1 MLSIYP
7 RSDNRE
13 RVQDYPLATWREYR
27 NEYLR
32 ECLRLEGRGNDLTNT
47 ICPDCRS
54 ETPEGV
60 KPTVRCVDCYGR
72 DMVCEP
78 CVVRRHQRTPLHRVE
93 RWTGSFFETVS
104 LQELGLRVQL
114 GHAAGHRCKFPEAG
128 PGDFTVIHINGVHD
142 VALDFCGCT
151 RVERRVQL
159 IRAAWWPATP
169 LDPHSAATFAA
180 LNTFHRLNLQGK
192 LNVYDYWNTIVIKTD
207 NTGLKPP
214 PDRLPA
220 FTLMAR
226 EFSHV
231 KMGKRA
237 GRGHVENGMDSV
249 SPGELAIRCA
259 ACPRP
264 GFNSPPSLEHVPESQ
279 RWVYRPIFCMDAN
292 FRLKN
297 RLRVNGARDVSLRG
311 ASGYFVEPEGYA
323 HHILNAAT
331 QDEICNCVGFSAI
344 NNANSK
350 RSKGLCVT
358 GVGAVTCRHEFW
370 QPNGVGDLQKGE
382 RYCNMDFIFFSA
394 FSHSR
399 NKSGVVSYD
408 IACQWSKNL
417 WKRVDELPT
426 HLRIP
431 SSTDF
436 TFAVPKFHLP
446 AHGVP
451 CQGPYSFNFL
461 NGVGRT
467 DGEGVERNWANMN
480 GAASS
485 TKQMGPGARQDA
497 LDNHCGHANWRK
509 TIGFG
514 KSLLRRMIPAISEAL
529 KHRRVFSDFQKI
541 LEKEQPEPGT
551 AALWEKEVLLWEKD
565 HSLPCP
571 YDMPAS
577 TITLDSVQ
585 LDLAKE
591 DAEKG
596 AKDGVLVAMSSAEL
610 FLLAMEIEEVQRG
623 ITADNVSKPTAH
635 QAARLQE
642 RRNALAKR
650 LVRFR
655 VQAAKTFPLRS
666 TVITSEHAHLCDAEA
681 ARPDKVVLPL
691 PSSTPSALRA
701 KIYSQDAI
709 ETEKRLR
716 YAEAF
721 ESLDRVRHHLRMRSY
736 LNAYKVKNT
745 TGQAPNTRA
754 RNLQSQVDVKV
765 HAAAKRYRH
774 ARRLYAELAGDGDW
788 QDELQE
794 LLDEDIR
801 GLSERAVR
809 VNEAEEENVDGGEG
823 KRTLS
828 WLWYGAVSAE
838 SEKRE
843 AGMHAAV
850 RTEWAKARA
859 RALRWTE
866 EVVMVRAEMQRVL
879 ITLTQEA
886 MQWTALVDRLSV
898 SDAALTDGLNAFA
911 REQSSL
917 RVRLATSFQT
927 MWAIASKQA
936 DEFLTSPDLQESQ
949 ELAISEAIQAVR
961 IPRSRN
967 MDDEYA
973 SIASD
978 HEFSND
984 VDDDDD

>member
-1 MLSIYP
+1 M
-7 RSDNRE
+7 
-13 RVQDYPLATWREYR
+13 QDFPLTTWRMHR

-32 ECLRLEGRGNDLTNT
+32 EVLRLEGRGSSPGHAK
-47 ICPDCRS
+47 CADCLS

-60 KPTVRCVDCYGR
+60 EGSYRCVDCFGR
-72 DMVCEP
+72 DMVCKA
-78 CVVRRHQRTPLHRVE
+78 CCVRRHLHTPLHRVE
-93 RWTGSFFETVS
+93 WWNGSFFESVS
-104 LQELGLRVQL
+104 LRALGLDVQL
-114 GHAAGHRCKFPEAG
+114 GHAAGQRCKFPEAG
-128 PGDFTVIHINGVHD
+128 PADFIVIHSNGIHSVS
-142 VALDFCGCT
+142 LLFCGCT

-159 IRAAWWPATP
+159 LRAAWWPATP
-169 LDPHSAATFAA
+169 LDPHTAATFSV
-180 LNTFHRLNLQGK
+180 LDMFHRLNLQGK
-192 LNVYDYWNTIVIKTD
+192 LNVYDFWNTLVIKTD
-207 NTGLKPP
+207 NTGLNSP
-214 PDRLPA
+214 PDRLPN

-231 KMGKRA
+231 RMGKRA
-237 GRGHVENGMDSV
+237 GRGHVEAGMDGV
-249 SPGELAIRCA
+249 LPGELAIKCA

-264 GFNSPPSLEHVPESQ
+264 GINSPSSLEQVPESQ
-279 RWVYRPIFCMDAN
+279 RWLYRPIFCMDAN

-297 RLRVNGARDVSLRG
+297 RLRVNGAKDVSLGG

-323 HHILNAAT
+323 CHILNAAT
-331 QDEICNCVGFSAI
+331 QDEVSLICNCVGFSAI

-350 RSKGLCVT
+350 RSKGLRVT

-370 QPNGVGDLQKGE
+370 QPNGIGDLQKGE
-382 RYCNMDFIFFSA
+382 RYCNMDYIFFSA

-417 WKRVDELPT
+417 WKRVDELPS
-426 HLRIP
+426 HLQVP
-431 SSTDF
+431 SSTEF

-446 AHGVP
+446 AHGTL

-497 LDNHCGHANWRK
+497 IDNHCGHANWRK
-509 TIGFG
+509 TVGFG
-514 KSLLRRMIPAISEAL
+514 DSLLRRLVPAIAEAI
-529 KHRRVFSDFQKI
+529 KHRKVFADFQKMV
-541 LEKEQPEPGT
+541 EKEKPG
-551 AALWEKEVLLWEKD
+551 AAETWEREVLSWEKD
-565 HSLPCP
+565 HNLPCP

-577 TITLDSVQ
+577 TITLDSVR

-591 DAEKG
+591 DAAKG
-596 AKDGVLVAMSSAEL
+596 ATDGVLAVMSSAEL
-610 FLLAMEIEEVQRG
+610 FMLAMEIEEAQRAVA
-623 ITADNVSKPTAH
+623 ADIIPKPTAH

-655 VQAAKTFPLRS
+655 VQSSKAFPIRS
-666 TVITSEHAHLCDAEA
+666 SVIPSEHVNLCEGEA
-681 ARPDKVVLPL
+681 AQPEKVVLPL
-691 PSSTPSALRA
+691 PSSTSSSIRT

-716 YAEAF
+716 YAEAS
-721 ESLDRVRHHLRMRSY
+721 ETLDRVRHHLRMRTY
-736 LNAYKVKNT
+736 LNNYKVKNT

-754 RNLQSQVDVKV
+754 RNLQSQVDAKV
-765 HAAAKRYRH
+765 HAAVKRYRH
-774 ARRLYAELAGDGDW
+774 ARRLYAELAGDGKW

-794 LLDEDIR
+794 LRDEDVR
-801 GLSERAVR
+801 GLSERTVR
-809 VNEAEEENVDGGEG
+809 SNEAEEENVDGGEG

-859 RALRWTE
+859 RSLRWTE
-866 EVVMVRAEMQRVL
+866 EVILIRAEMQRVL
-879 ITLTQEA
+879 LTLILEA
-886 MQWTALVDRLSV
+886 SQWNAMVGRLLTADAALVDG
-898 SDAALTDGLNAFA
+898 LTAFA
-911 REQSSL
+911 NEQSTL
-917 RVRLATSFQT
+917 RRRLAENFQT
-927 MWAIASKQA
+927 VWAIACRQA
-936 DEFLTSPDLQESQ
+936 DEFLTTPNLAEAQ
-949 ELAISEAIQAVR
+949 ELAITAAIQALPV
-961 IPRSRN
+961 PRSRN
-967 MDDEYA
+967 LDEEYVSNLNDHDEY
-973 SIASD
+973 
-978 HEFSND
+978 
-984 VDDDDD
+984 DDDDDDL